1 MSENFAAPLNTAA
14 HSRQT
19 HDAHGRS
26 ASDWSAAG
34 RWPFNGGVER
44 WGLLPKSLREQAL
57 PHANAHT
64 SIGAS

>member
-1 MSENFAAPLNTAA
+1 MSDNFAAPLNTAA
-14 HSRQT
+14 HTRQT

-26 ASDWSAAG
+26 ASEWSAATDG
-34 RWPFNGGVER
+34 PFNGGVER
-44 WGLLPKSLREQAL
+44 CGLLPKSLRGQGL